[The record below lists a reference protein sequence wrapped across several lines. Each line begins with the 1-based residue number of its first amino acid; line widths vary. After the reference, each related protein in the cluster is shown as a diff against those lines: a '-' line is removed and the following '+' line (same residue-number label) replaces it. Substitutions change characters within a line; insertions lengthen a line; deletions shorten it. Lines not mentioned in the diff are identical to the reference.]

1 LVANVKINTKAE
13 SLMSVANSK
22 TRSCSS
28 NQLRWDRANIASYCN
43 HTRSSL
49 ESIVSSL
56 DAFTEQ
62 FDNIDL
68 PTNIIVHFID
78 QTYERIVNALNEA
91 ATLYVPQVKKN
102 FFIILVG

>member
-1 LVANVKINTKAE
+1 LLVANVKINTKAE
-13 SLMSVANSK
+13 SLMSVANNRPK

-49 ESIVSSL
+49 ECIVSSL

-68 PTNIIVHFID
+68 PTNIIVDFID

-91 ATLYVPQVKKN
+91 ATIYVPQVKKI
-102 FFIILVG
+102 F